1 MTIEHKWEHLKELL
15 REMGSAVI
23 AYSGG
28 VDSSLVLRAAVEVMG
43 PRVIAITADSQTY
56 PPAELAEASGFAR
69 SLGVDHRVIQTDE
82 LACEEFAA
90 NTPDRC
96 YFCKKELFG
105 RLNDIAGGEGI
116 PFILD
121 GSNAD
126 DLKDFRPGSRAA
138 AELGVRSPLRE
149 AGFTKNDVRDCARLL
164 ALPLWD
170 KPSAACLSSRIPY
183 GKRITP
189 ELLKTILSAEDH
201 LHALGIGQVR
211 VRHHGDTARIE
222 IDRRD
227 FSLLLS
233 DDTALNIVS
242 GLKALGYTYVC
253 IDLEGYRT
261 GSMNESI
268 RQTQKT
274 ER

>member
-1 MTIEHKWEHLKELL
+1 
-15 REMGSAVI
+15 MGSAVI

-43 PRVIAITADSQTY
+43 PRVIAVTADSQTY

-90 NTPDRC
+90 NPPDRC

-105 RLNDIAGGEGI
+105 KLKDIAGGEGI

-138 AELGVRSPLRE
+138 AEFRVRSPLRE

-183 GKRITP
+183 GRRITP
-189 ELLKTILSAEDH
+189 DILKTILSAEDH

-233 DDTALNIVS
+233 DETARTIVS

-261 GSMNESI
+261 GSMNEGI
-268 RQTQKT
+268 LRHT
-274 ER
+274 EGGAGSREKMMLDAGCRKP